1 LLDGLEGE
9 VGVTAVDNLEEGN
22 LGVAGK
28 VNVLPPHAFDMRPEY
43 TLGALDVANIS

>member
-9 VGVTAVDNLEEGN
+9 VGVTAVDHLKKCD
-22 LGVAGK
+22 LRVAGK